1 VLLGLTGHWRYT
13 LGSACS
19 RASTGCNF
27 TTDTMT
33 RSSDLARVGAAR
45 YHGRMKDCCDI
56 ASDIPARQRR
66 VLQVVLVINA
76 AMFIVEFI
84 AGLVA
89 HSTALL
95 ADSVDMLGD
104 AIVYGFSIYVV
115 GRGAVWQGR
124 GALLKG
130 AVMAAF
136 GVGVLVEVI
145 LKTARGLMP
154 TADLMSA
161 VGILALAANVS
172 VLVFLWRH
180 RSDDINMRSAWL
192 CSRNDVIANA
202 AVVLA
207 AGGVALTGS
216 AWPDILVGLAI
227 AALFGASAV
236 EVIRKAR
243 RELHAVSAG

>member
-1 VLLGLTGHWRYT
+1 
-13 LGSACS
+13 
-19 RASTGCNF
+19 
-27 TTDTMT
+27 
-33 RSSDLARVGAAR
+33 
-45 YHGRMKDCCDI
+45 MKECCHVVADI
-56 ASDIPARQRR
+56 SARQRR
-66 VLQVVLVINA
+66 VLQVVLAINA
-76 AMFIVEFI
+76 AMFLVEFV
-84 AGLVA
+84 AGLLA

-104 AIVYGFSIYVV
+104 AIVYGFSLYVV

-130 AVMAAF
+130 AIMAAF
-136 GVGVLVEVI
+136 GVGVLIEVA
-145 LKTARGLMP
+145 LKIARGLVP
-154 TADLMSA
+154 GAELMS
-161 VGILALAANVS
+161 VIGVVALAANAS

-192 CSRNDVIANA
+192 CSRNDVVANA

-216 AWPDILVGLAI
+216 AWPDIGVGLAI

-243 RELHAVSAG
+243 RELYAVSAG

>member
-1 VLLGLTGHWRYT
+1 
-13 LGSACS
+13 
-19 RASTGCNF
+19 
-27 TTDTMT
+27 MT
-33 RSSDLARVGAAR
+33 
-45 YHGRMKDCCDI
+45 DCCEI

-66 VLQVVLVINA
+66 VLKVVLAINA
-76 AMFIVEFI
+76 AMFLLEFG
-84 AGLVA
+84 AGLLA

-104 AIVYGFSIYVV
+104 AIVYGFSLYVV

-130 AVMAAF
+130 VIMAAF
-136 GVGVLVEVI
+136 GVGVLVEVAFK
-145 LKTARGLMP
+145 LARGLVP
-154 TADLMSA
+154 AVELMSA
-161 VGILALAANVS
+161 IAVVALAANAS

-192 CSRNDVIANA
+192 CSRNDVVANA
-202 AVVLA
+202 TVVLA
-207 AGGVALTGS
+207 AAGVALTGS

-236 EVIRKAR
+236 DVIRQAR

>member
-1 VLLGLTGHWRYT
+1 
-13 LGSACS
+13 
-19 RASTGCNF
+19 
-27 TTDTMT
+27 MT
-33 RSSDLARVGAAR
+33 
-45 YHGRMKDCCDI
+45 DCCKI

-66 VLQVVLVINA
+66 VLKVVLVINA
-76 AMFIVEFI
+76 AMFLLEFG
-84 AGLVA
+84 ASLLA

-104 AIVYGFSIYVV
+104 AIVYGFSLYVV

-130 AVMAAF
+130 VIMAAF
-136 GVGVLVEVI
+136 GVGVLVEVAFK
-145 LKTARGLMP
+145 LARGLVP
-154 TADLMSA
+154 AVELMSA
-161 VGILALAANVS
+161 IAVVALAANAS

-192 CSRNDVIANA
+192 CSRNDVVANA

-207 AGGVALTGS
+207 AAGVALTGS

-236 EVIRKAR
+236 DVIRQAR
-243 RELHAVSAG
+243 RELHAVAAG